1 MALPKKLKN
10 MNVFNDGISWLG
22 LVPEVQLPKL
32 SRKFEDYRAGGM
44 DGAVGVDMGQENL
57 EMELTAGGFMR
68 KALEQYG
75 AAKVDAVPLRFAGA
89 YQQDDTCEMAAV
101 EVFARGRWQEIDSGK
116 AKAGD
121 DTEVK
126 LKPRLSYY
134 RLAVNGQNLIEID
147 LLNFVFIVNGVD
159 LLDEQRRAIG
169 LA

>member
-1 MALPKKLKN
+1 MC
-10 MNVFNDGISWLG
+10 
-22 LVPEVQLPKL
+22 
-32 SRKFEDYRAGGM
+32 
-44 DGAVGVDMGQENL
+44 AVGVDMGQENL

-75 AAKVDAVPLRFAGA
+75 ATKVDAVPLRFAGA

-126 LKPRLSYY
+126 LKARLSYY